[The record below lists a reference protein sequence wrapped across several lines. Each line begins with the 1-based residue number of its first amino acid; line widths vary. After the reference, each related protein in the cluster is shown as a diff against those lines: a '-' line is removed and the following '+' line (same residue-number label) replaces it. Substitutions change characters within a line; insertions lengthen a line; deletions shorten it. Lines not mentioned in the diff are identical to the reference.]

1 MNHLSMNLPS
11 AFGNSGNIIQL
22 FFFPSS
28 TNFESLL
35 FTKKKTYFLLSVLNK
50 FCNSFIVYSIIVLW
64 DLASNGSAF
73 TSSITYITLQIHFHS
88 ESFQISPHSLTI
100 SRIIKAEK
108 EQLNYC
114 IKIACIFFL
123 FRECI
128 KISITLL
135 YTYELKQQIIK

>member
-1 MNHLSMNLPS
+1 MLLETLVISFS
-11 AFGNSGNIIQL
+11 F
-22 FFFPSS
+22 FFFPAQQILKVYYSPR
-28 TNFESLL
+28 
-35 FTKKKTYFLLSVLNK
+35 KKTYFLLSVLNK
-50 FCNSFIVYSIIVLW
+50 FCNSFFVYSIIVLW

-73 TSSITYITLQIHFHS
+73 TSSITYITLQTHFHS
-88 ESFQISPHSLTI
+88 ESFHISPDSLTI
-100 SRIIKAEK
+100 SRTTKAEK

-135 YTYELKQQIIK
+135 YTYEIKQQIIK